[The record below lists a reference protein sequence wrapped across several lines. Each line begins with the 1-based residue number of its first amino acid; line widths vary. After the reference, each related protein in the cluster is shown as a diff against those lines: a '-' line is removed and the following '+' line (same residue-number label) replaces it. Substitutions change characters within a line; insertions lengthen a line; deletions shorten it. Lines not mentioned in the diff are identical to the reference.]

1 MIITQASKDANELRA
16 EGLVLI
22 DDINSTNKEEVF
34 GIIEKSDLYITEKF
48 PMPMSSSIVISK
60 KSTTLSK
67 IDAKLSDMQTQVI
80 NHKSDIFASE
90 TQFNNFKLK
99 INLWCTEL
107 FKDIIDKLDKNTTN
121 IVVVVNNKVT
131 KHEWIFINWLKE
143 LSVNFLI
150 VSTKEQFMKDTEI
163 DREETYGTSEH
174 IPYNGKVTSSV
185 AVSSVTD
192 NKTFHIIT
200 SHINYKSLDDIESSL
215 YDKNETVKVIV
226 NGTDNYIDT
235 CNFYAKLNNKCQN
248 SNDFVLA
255 DNGFQ
260 KPTYEQTSKFPRL
273 NINKH
278 DYILQTLKGFIKLN
292 NKEYEEEISNIFDI
306 EFNSGENK
314 ELTGQV
320 LFNRMVYAICSLSQI
335 YSLGKPHCIFY
346 YGVAS
351 KNDISLLNILNKI
364 QGLSLIVAC
373 PDKTKCPNVNDIS
386 RLELGNSIDIFP
398 LPVVDKRDTSLF
410 ASTMAAQAERRVNE
424 TLYSGDTLGM
434 YKPGIF
440 RTCDAIN
447 FQTTYDEIK
456 LWWNK
461 DVYLRPGFEARGDK
475 AIIPTIFRV
484 IKGVNESPQKY
495 VQDIQN
501 LTYGKTILS
510 KDIDF
515 LKNLSAPGIHVNIRR
530 GTDING
536 TMYCDQI
543 PFFENGKLNKQ
554 RIMRDKNYQ
563 YGFLDYNKQNLILDK
578 LELIINGDKV
588 NQSYF
593 ENEQQFI
600 DTVLNI
606 GLNLNPHL
614 LQYIQWF
621 EFYTYNPNLILTL
634 LDTRTLSINE
644 FIILALLQSLGFDV
658 LIYVPTCYS
667 SIEQLAGQYFIY
679 ESHIIGEANYNINV
693 DSLVIL
699 NEAPIQP
706 DDTSK
711 ETKKKHKFL
720 DALLGRE

>member
-1 MIITQASKDANELRA
+1 MIITQASKEANELKA

-22 DDINSTNKEEVF
+22 DDINLANKAEVF
-34 GIIEKSDLYITEKF
+34 GIIDNCDLYITNKF
-48 PMPMSSSIVISK
+48 PMPMSNNIIISNR
-60 KSTTLSK
+60 STTISK
-67 IDAKLSDMQTQVI
+67 IDAKLSDMQAQVV

-99 INLWCTEL
+99 INLWCTDL
-107 FKDIIDKLDKNTTN
+107 FKDIINKLDKNTGK
-121 IVVVVNNKVT
+121 IVVVINNKVT
-131 KHEWIFINWLKE
+131 RHEWIFINWLKE
-143 LSVNFLI
+143 IGVNFLI
-150 VSTKEQFMKDTEI
+150 ISTKEQFMKDTEI

-174 IPYNGKVTSSV
+174 IPYNGKVAASA
-185 AVSSVTD
+185 AVPSGTNNS
-192 NKTFHIIT
+192 TFHIVT

-226 NGTDNYIDT
+226 SGTDNYIDT
-235 CNFYAKLNNKCQN
+235 CNFYAKLNSKCQN
-248 SNDFVLA
+248 SNDFILA
-255 DNGFQ
+255 DGGFQ
-260 KPTYEQTSKFPRL
+260 KPTYEQTLKFPRL
-273 NINKH
+273 NINRH

-314 ELTGQV
+314 ELVGQI
-320 LFNRMVYAICSLSQI
+320 LFNKLVYAICSLSQL
-335 YSLGKPHCIFY
+335 YTYGKPHCIFY
-346 YGVAS
+346 YGEAT
-351 KNDISLLNILNKI
+351 KNNLMMLSILSKI
-364 QGLSLIVAC
+364 QGVSLVVAC
-373 PDKTKCPNVNDIS
+373 PDKTKCPDVSDIS
-386 RLELGNSIDIFP
+386 RLELDNSIDIFP
-398 LPVVDKRDTSLF
+398 LPVVDKRDSSLF

-434 YKPGIF
+434 YKPGMF
-440 RTCDAIN
+440 RTCDVIN

-484 IKGVNESPQKY
+484 IKGVNESSQKY
-495 VQDIQN
+495 LQDIQN
-501 LTYGKTILS
+501 LSYGKTILS
-510 KDIDF
+510 KDVDF
-515 LKNLSAPGIHVNIRR
+515 LKNLSAPGINVNIRR

-536 TMYCDQI
+536 TMYCDQN

-554 RIMRDKNYQ
+554 RIMKDKNYQ

-578 LELIINGDKV
+578 LELIINGDKI
-588 NQSYF
+588 NRSYF

-606 GLNLNPHL
+606 GLNLNPNL

-634 LDTRTLSINE
+634 LDTRTLNISD
-644 FIILALLQSLGFDV
+644 FIILSLLQSLGFDV
-658 LIYVPTCYS
+658 LIFVPTCYS
-667 SIEQLAGQYFIY
+667 SIEQLAGQHFIY

-699 NEAPIQP
+699 NEAPVQTE
-706 DDTSK
+706 DTPK
-711 ETKKKHKFL
+711 DMKKKHKFL
-720 DALLGRE
+720 DALLGRD